1 MRGFRTGLAFLESN
15 CPDMRTAFTLYGKPK
30 SRKRSPGFATLARI
44 IVDQQVSVQAGAA
57 IWRRLEGLLGEVTP
71 TAVID
76 AGENGLR
83 EAGLS
88 GAKARYIFGI
98 AEKVQSQD
106 IDLHGLSRYRNDV
119 AREQLIALRGVG
131 DWTADI
137 YLMFAIGRPDIFPVG
152 DIALQVAAGRLL
164 GLEARPT
171 PKQLGEIA
179 ERWSPYRTV
188 ASVALWHFYKKMPM
202 RD

>member
-1 MRGFRTGLAFLESN
+1 MTGFRTGLAFLESN
-15 CPDMRTAFTLYGKPK
+15 CPDMRTAFALYGKPK
-30 SRKRSPGFATLARI
+30 SRNRAPGFATLARI

-57 IWRRLEGLLGEVTP
+57 IWRRLEGRLGEVTP
-71 TAVID
+71 RTVLD
-76 AGENGLR
+76 AGNDGLR
-83 EAGLS
+83 ESGLS
-88 GAKARYIFGI
+88 GAKARYIYGI
-98 AEKVQSQD
+98 AEKVQSGG
-106 IDLHGLSRYRNDV
+106 IDLDGLGRCRNDV
-119 AREQLIALRGVG
+119 ARDQLIALKGVG

-137 YLMFAIGRPDIFPVG
+137 YLMFALGRPDIFPAG
-152 DIALQVAAGRLL
+152 DIALQAAAGRLL
-164 GLEARPT
+164 GLKMRPT